1 MLSRHAWWL
10 IRRPF
15 LIEALSSSVQDWLS
29 IHCCRDIDM
38 KFIELH
44 VIESVA
50 TAARFPKLPIIGY
63 WNMILVVTEGEDP
76 LTLELSSNVCWIQS
90 VTFLANI
97 NGNALLGWYLKSWRH
112 DSYTRCACRRGSVSV
127 VHMEWKHTCAEWVRI
142 DRQARSRAPLWRV
155 GQPVTPAHTPGGG
168 LRLKCD
174 GTRAETRFRLSVER
188 TSPFKS
194 AGASVQSTTGS
205 WGVRISGSNAG
216 YTMLWGSVKGTGY
229 PLHLPVS
236 PSLPSQVRHRV
247 PSRFNWTLSPTR
259 TETDVQM

>member
-29 IHCCRDIDM
+29 IHWCRDIDM

-63 WNMILVVTEGEDP
+63 WNMILVTEGEDP

-97 NGNALLGWYLKSWRH
+97 NGNALLGLCLKSWRH
-112 DSYTRCACRRGSVSV
+112 DSYTRCACRRGSLSLSYIWNGNTHVQSECALTDRREGVVLHFGGLVSLWLLPTNQEVDYVWNVMAHAQKPDFVFRRNGRVHLNRRGRQFSRLLAAEVCVSAV
-127 VHMEWKHTCAEWVRI
+127 VMLDTPCYEVVWRVLAIHSICQFPLHFP
-142 DRQARSRAPLWRV
+142 SRA
-155 GQPVTPAHTPGGG
+155 
-168 LRLKCD
+168 
-174 GTRAETRFRLSVER
+174 
-188 TSPFKS
+188 SPCAITFQLDS
-194 AGASVQSTTGS
+194 IA
-205 WGVRISGSNAG
+205 
-216 YTMLWGSVKGTGY
+216 Y
-229 PLHLPVS
+229 
-236 PSLPSQVRHRV
+236 
-247 PSRFNWTLSPTR
+247 
-259 TETDVQM
+259 